1 MAPTFLE
8 QARQLVSEAE
18 KSVKGLLVAV
28 AEQGDYDALERVTAV
43 ARGLQR
49 IRMETES
56 APTRPSGPTEFAP
69 SPGAPRAQAQ
79 ATYPLFFRTGG
90 DKLRMIGWTKN
101 GEYTHD
107 APRVVLDAMV
117 DTLRDAGGLEE
128 PIPLGEILPQLVHP
142 ETGQEFP
149 EYHSRTF
156 MRWLRTIGVVKKEGH
171 KGYFFAKGLGDDPWP
186 TIEDHWNRLTVRD

>member
-1 MAPTFLE
+1 MVPTFLE
-8 QARQLVSEAE
+8 QARQFVSEAE
-18 KSVKGLLVAV
+18 KSVKGLLVRV
-28 AEQGDYDALERVTAV
+28 AEQGDYDSLERVTAV

-56 APTRPSGPTEFAP
+56 TPPRPSRPTGFAP
-69 SPGAPRAQAQ
+69 SPDVPRAGAQ
-79 ATYPLFFRTGG
+79 VAYPLFFRTGG

-101 GEYTHD
+101 GEYTHE
-107 APRVVLDAMV
+107 APRVVLDVMV

-156 MRWLRTIGVVKKEGH
+156 MRWLRTINVVKRDGH
-171 KGYFFAKGLGDDPWP
+171 KGYYFAKSVGDDPWP
-186 TIEDHWNRLTVRD
+186 TIEDHWNRLAVQD